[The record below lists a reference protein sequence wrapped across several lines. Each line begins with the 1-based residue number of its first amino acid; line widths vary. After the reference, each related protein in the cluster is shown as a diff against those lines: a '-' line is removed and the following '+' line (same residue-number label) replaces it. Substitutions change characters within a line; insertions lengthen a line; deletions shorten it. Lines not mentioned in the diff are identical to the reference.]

1 MGGGYDGWLT
11 LSNPTGSEMQW
22 SMSLPQGLATWG
34 NVVSGTLQP
43 SPGSTRL
50 YIFTTWGGRHGHQQG
65 QSGTETIT
73 LQPGNVQVIVTIP

>member
-11 LSNPTGSEMQW
+11 LINPTSSDMSW

-43 SPGSTRL
+43 NSGNTRL
-50 YIFTTWGGRHGHQQG
+50 YIFTTWGHHGHHQG
-65 QSGTETIT
+65 QSETQTIT
-73 LQPGNVQVIVTIP
+73 LQPGNVQVTVTIP